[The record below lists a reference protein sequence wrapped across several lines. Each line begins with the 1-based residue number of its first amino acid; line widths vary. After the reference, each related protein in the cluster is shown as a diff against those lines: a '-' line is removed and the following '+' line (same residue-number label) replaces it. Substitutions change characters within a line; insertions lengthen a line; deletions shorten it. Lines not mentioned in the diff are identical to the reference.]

1 MIFSWAGPWGAE
13 HERLSSLHSWLSTH
27 GRAPVEFSVSETR
40 GPGEFPLGVRAGLL
54 IKSSV
59 TQSIFK
65 KRQLIAIL
73 CTQVSHAL
81 IARMIKFKLNFSF
94 WKKTKCSTLLQMRIG
109 VLCLR
114 LRLQRSRSQRPPPCT
129 EWGVELQRVWS
140 GNSQDKTPLG
150 TTHCELR
157 HRSLS
162 TD

>member
-1 MIFSWAGPWGAE
+1 MRSRAREAFLPPLLTLDTRPGSSGIF
-13 HERLSSLHSWLSTH
+13 RLRDSRPGWVSTWSP
-27 GRAPVEFSVSETR
+27 GRASHKIIR
-40 GPGEFPLGVRAGLL
+40 D
-54 IKSSV
+54 
-59 TQSIFK
+59 SIDIYK
-65 KRQLIAIL
+65 KTIN
-73 CTQVSHAL
+73 CDFMHPVSHVL
-81 IARMIKFKLNFSF
+81 IARMIKFKLHFSF